1 MKDNQQDNRWLDEIR
16 DEMQNFEAKIPVD
29 GWERV
34 SSSLSQP
41 SKPVI
46 RKRWIGVAASILFCA
61 ILGSAYFHVGDKS
74 ETNSDELVVVRNT
87 MENEPQSV
95 IIEESIQPL
104 ERTLSLRH
112 RDIASARKEAS
123 KCDEIVIQ
131 KKEEII
137 VENSEQETTMLNPQK
152 DNDTKNEIACSHR
165 DTVLAMPKHEEK
177 KVLLAMNEKDTRKME
192 NAGWSFGLHGGGN
205 GSFFDNEMSSGLQ
218 QMGDPTIGGYNG
230 PNTPEEK
237 DVVTES
243 NKHTSWSLGLS
254 VDRQIFP
261 RTTLET
267 GIVYTFLSSDVKM
280 KYTGIKK
287 QEIQYLGIPLRLN
300 YMLTGNDQCQLYVG
314 AGVMLEHSL
323 SATRGE
329 EHFDVK
335 PWQWSSN
342 LSIGGQFRVSNHI
355 MLYIEPGVSLYHN
368 VDHSVPSLR
377 SVSPV
382 YFNLRGGIRLHK

>member
-1 MKDNQQDNRWLDEIR
+1 MKENQQDNRWLDEIR

-46 RKRWIGVAASILFCA
+46 RKRWIGVAASVLFCA
-61 ILGSAYFHVGDKS
+61 ILGRAYFLVGDKP
-74 ETNSDELVVVRNT
+74 ETISDELVVVRNT
-87 MENEPQSV
+87 MANEPQSEF
-95 IIEESIQPL
+95 IEESIQTL
-104 ERTLSLRH
+104 ERTQSLRH
-112 RDIASARKEAS
+112 RNIASARKEAS
-123 KCDEIVIQ
+123 KRDEIVKQ

-137 VENSEQETTMLNPQK
+137 VENSEQEITMLHPQK
-152 DNDTKNEIACSHR
+152 DNNTKNEIASSHR
-165 DTVLAMPKHEEK
+165 DTVLAMPKHEEE
-177 KVLLAMNEKDTRKME
+177 KVLLAMNEKDNRKME
-192 NAGWSFGLHGGGN
+192 NAGWSFGLHGGGK

-230 PNTPEEK
+230 PNTPVEK
-237 DVVTES
+237 DVVIES
-243 NKHTSWSLGLS
+243 NKHTSWSFGLS

-267 GIVYTFLSSDVKM
+267 GIVYTFLTSDVKM
-280 KYTGIKK
+280 EYTGIKSQK
-287 QEIQYLGIPLRLN
+287 IQYLGIPLRLN
-300 YMLTGNDQCQLYVG
+300 YLLTGNEQCQLYVG

-368 VDHSVPSLR
+368 VDPSVPSLR